1 KIDAVD
7 LGAKMHSDPRH
18 SNAFAFDGDGPTT
31 LGLHWYIHGRPPS
44 CGAESPEAFG
54 LDVSRCRSTA
64 RQPHPARAEAAE
76 PFYPVPLFTLSFK
89 YSSSRNCWPVT
100 VARCCARA
108 RSPTIWRA
116 GHSWAVQTPPAIG
129 RGGRVRALS

>member
-1 KIDAVD
+1 
-7 LGAKMHSDPRH
+7 MHSDPRH

-76 PFYPVPLFTLSFK
+76 PFYPVPLFTSNLK
-89 YSSSRNCWPVT
+89 YSSLRNSLARYCGSMLCSRAIADHLVRWASMS
-100 VARCCARA
+100 VANSAGDVPRVM
-108 RSPTIWRA
+108 SPTLVKRF
-116 GHSWAVQTPPAIG
+116 
-129 RGGRVRALS
+129 